1 MPCYLKICKKFLK
14 QAKMAVCSLSVLVT
28 KSARSDFQMAA
39 KPPKTW
45 YRKRQTSVCLEQ
57 FKLCFRLYE
66 ACVCKRLTLKYF
78 R

>member
-39 KPPKTW
+39 KPPRGTERDKLLCAW
-45 YRKRQTSVCLEQ
+45 SSSNYAFAFMRHVC
-57 FKLCFRLYE
+57 
-66 ACVCKRLTLKYF
+66 VNV
-78 R
+78 